1 MTTETE
7 IRFSNALKLSESRTL
22 DTTKLSAFIDLVI
35 PEDERD
41 LLWKN
46 MKEEGDQTKANMT
59 MLNVIIFGYCH
70 LGFHTE
76 LERDT
81 TYIMCIK
88 QLTSLNL
95 HQLRVFFRW
104 YTLIPTKKPSILG

>member
-7 IRFSNALKLSESRTL
+7 IRFSNALKLSQSRTL
-22 DTTKLSAFIDLVI
+22 DTTKISAFIDLVI

-41 LLWKN
+41 LEKQERRRRSN
-46 MKEEGDQTKANMT
+46 KGQHDSA
-59 MLNVIIFGYCH
+59 NVIIFGYCH

-81 TYIMCIK
+81 KYIMCLK
-88 QLTSLNL
+88 QLTSINL

-104 YTLIPTKKPSILG
+104 YTLIPTKNPSI